1 MKILSSH
8 CTKHLGFTFLP
19 RVTNIKL
26 FRLFQPNFKGRSNSN
41 QNKTKTFEG
50 RLQFGGRKKK
60 SPSRLILIIGELF
73 SVHSSNNRTLVI
85 CSSKQLV
92 LRSVVEKIST
102 TVSHRGGLGSAAPA
116 GRTKG
121 VEHRFPRH
129 IHVCTYLGSA
139 QAEPHR
145 LTSADALTSLGAQ
158 SGKTRSL
165 Y

>member
-1 MKILSSH
+1 MFKRAVGPAQCGGENLHDSFS
-8 CTKHLGFTFLP
+8 P
-19 RVTNIKL
+19 R
-26 FRLFQPNFKGRSNSN
+26 R
-41 QNKTKTFEG
+41 
-50 RLQFGGRKKK
+50 
-60 SPSRLILIIGELF
+60 
-73 SVHSSNNRTLVI
+73 
-85 CSSKQLV
+85 
-92 LRSVVEKIST
+92 
-102 TVSHRGGLGSAAPA
+102 LGSAAPA